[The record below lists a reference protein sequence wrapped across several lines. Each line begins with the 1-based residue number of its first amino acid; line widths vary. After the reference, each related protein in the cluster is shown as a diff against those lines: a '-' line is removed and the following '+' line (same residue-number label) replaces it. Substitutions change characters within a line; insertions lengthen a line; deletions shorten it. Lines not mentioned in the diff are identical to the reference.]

1 MSATT
6 APAPTPAP
14 AGSAPATKNTPSLTV
29 PQWLA
34 FGVLV
39 VFVVFAIVASDSKDA
54 LVQPSEL
61 DELRLFSL
69 FLVGALLP
77 SDLLV
82 RFGRNLLFQSVPD
95 AKESAEA
102 APATTLAQLLAFAA
116 FLLVAALTLLSNK
129 WVSSAEFAQV
139 NEVARVVIIALLP
152 SDAGIRFGRAL
163 YYRSP
168 NTPTPTAAQLKQ
180 V

>member
-1 MSATT
+1 MSALNAGAE
-6 APAPTPAP
+6 APASKNAP
-14 AGSAPATKNTPSLTV
+14 ALTV
-29 PQWLA
+29 PQILA
-34 FGVLV
+34 FVVLV
-39 VFVVFAIVASDSKDA
+39 VFAAFAVVASDGRDA

-61 DELRLFSL
+61 DEIRKLAL
-69 FLVGALLP
+69 FLVAALLP

-82 RFGRNLLFQSVPD
+82 RFGRNLLFASMRD
-95 AKESAEA
+95 AKTAAREA
-102 APATTLAQLLAFAA
+102 PTTTLAQLLAFAA

-129 WVSSAEFAQV
+129 LVTSTEFAQV
-139 NEVARVVIIALLP
+139 NEVARVVIVALLP

-168 NTPTPTAAQLKQ
+168 RTPTPGSVELKQ